1 MDADENVY
9 LDLFKCGLQ
18 VQTRETSVK
27 ELITDGASLGSIS
40 KGEALI
46 TTGRHSIE
54 VPSLPIIF
62 LYSSTLWTNVPVL
75 LLKLSKSYLFQ
86 TPSLR
91 LSWYHLI
98 TMAPYLAFHQDIRT
112 HVSQSRPR
120 MTRRF
125 FRALPKDGQG
135 EGFYVNRA
143 RCLPYPAIC
152 CFLPTDPPHMRY
164 QTGDQRTWRP
174 GNIGQTLLRFFF
186 FLLGRGSG
194 KGVWKCYSDLVI
206 HHFRGFWNPPIF
218 FDKHI
223 SPFVGHRPSSNHRWF
238 GLFRIGQSGSFVL

>member
-18 VQTRETSVK
+18 LQTRETSVK

-120 MTRRF
+120 MTRHF
-125 FRALPKDGQG
+125 FLRALQKTDRGGFLCKQG
-135 EGFYVNRA
+135 EVSAIPGHMLLLA
-143 RCLPYPAIC
+143 HGSPAHEIS
-152 CFLPTDPPHMRY
+152 
-164 QTGDQRTWRP
+164 
-174 GNIGQTLLRFFF
+174 N
-186 FLLGRGSG
+186 RGSANMKAG
-194 KGVWKCYSDLVI
+194 KY
-206 HHFRGFWNPPIF
+206 RT
-218 FDKHI
+218 
-223 SPFVGHRPSSNHRWF
+223 
-238 GLFRIGQSGSFVL
+238 GSRCCWWGWEREEQEEGARKWG